1 MMETKE
7 IIWGLVALLGY
18 GIAIAQSLR
27 IKSLQRQLLEATFQ
41 KIVPIKQD
49 IEKLEKENKVNLEHI
64 KSKKAELTVLEKEM
78 KQTENNEMT
87 LDDALKIL
95 EL

>member
-1 MMETKE
+1 METKE

-64 KSKKAELTVLEKEM
+64 KSKKAELTVLENEM
-78 KQTENNEMT
+78 KQTENKEMT
-87 LDDALKIL
+87 LNDALKIL

>member
-1 MMETKE
+1 MDAKE

-27 IKSLQRQLLEATFQ
+27 IKSLQRELLQATFQ

-49 IEKLEKENKVNLEHI
+49 IEKLEKENKVNLQHI
-64 KSKKAELTVLEKEM
+64 KLKKAELTVLEHEL
-78 KQTENNEMT
+78 KQTENKEMT
-87 LDDALKIL
+87 LNDALKIL
-95 EL
+95 EI

>member
-7 IIWGLVALLGY
+7 IIWGLVALMGY
-18 GIAIAQSLR
+18 AVAIAQTLR
-27 IKSLQRQLLEATFQ
+27 IKNLQKKLLEATFQ
-41 KIVPIKQD
+41 KLVSIKQD
-49 IEKLEKENKVNLEHI
+49 IEQLKKENKVNLEHI